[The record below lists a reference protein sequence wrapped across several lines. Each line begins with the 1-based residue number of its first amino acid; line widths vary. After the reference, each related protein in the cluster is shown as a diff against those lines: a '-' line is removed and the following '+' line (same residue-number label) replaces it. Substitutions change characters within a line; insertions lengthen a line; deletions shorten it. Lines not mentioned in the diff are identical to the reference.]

1 MVKFNWPQV
10 VCHFDQF
17 GLVNVLSS
25 LLHFDTLCTS
35 EHIANFEYSNR
46 SPMNLPCPFHE
57 VSMSTQHYHIHT
69 LYTYIIYIYTVKG
82 RYVLGV
88 RFCVCFSCDSIS
100 VFLLFLAIY
109 EILEFQVIVTLWV
122 FHYCL
127 LRHSMPR
134 QCCIIL
140 KECPT
145 MLGMHHVVQSMEPI
159 YIYIHTYIYIYYTLY
174 IYIY

>member
-1 MVKFNWPQV
+1 M
-10 VCHFDQF
+10 
-17 GLVNVLSS
+17 S
-25 LLHFDTLCTS
+25 LPWSFH
-35 EHIANFEYSNR
+35 EYS
-46 SPMNLPCPFHE
+46 
-57 VSMSTQHYHIHT
+57 T
-69 LYTYIIYIYTVKG
+69 LSYTYIINIYIYTVKG

-122 FHYCL
+122 FHYCI

-134 QCCIIL
+134 QRCIIL

-145 MLGMHHVVQSMEPI
+145 MLGMHHAVQSTEPI
-159 YIYIHTYIYIYYTLY
+159 YIYIYISIIYNLHIYINYILYVILY
-174 IYIY
+174 IYIILDVIYYIYDI